1 MRVNLRIDPARLIL
15 RLRPLTGARGL
26 AFAAVNAINAAA
38 LKVQEAAFENVR
50 RRFVV
55 RRPAFLFGTAGRPGG
70 AAARITPRASVG
82 AKRPF
87 ADVSVQGGLGR
98 GSFRRRTLLA
108 EFERGAIRRGDP
120 FLAVPIV
127 GGPARPTFPSQVPAG
142 FTLAGLAL
150 AQFKGKRAV
159 LRLGRGRKKRR
170 VGLFDSAGQLRLR
183 RIGVAGDEVQ
193 IKGRRRTFVIRPQ
206 TSTSYPAGGV
216 FRRTGPERGAVEL
229 VYAFRK
235 QVPLDARL
243 GFVPLAVSTAN
254 RWLPEFL
261 ERETI
266 REIARADRASGR

>member
-15 RLRPLTGARGL
+15 RLRPLTGSRGL

-127 GGPARPTFPSQVPAG
+127 GGRRVRRSRAKCRP
-142 FTLAGLAL
+142 GLRSPEWRSRSL
-150 AQFKGKRAV
+150 GGKRPSFDSVAD
-159 LRLGRGRKKRR
+159 GRKE
-170 VGLFDSAGQLRLR
+170 GSAYS
-183 RIGVAGDEVQ
+183 
-193 IKGRRRTFVIRPQ
+193 IRP
-206 TSTSYPAGGV
+206 
-216 FRRTGPERGAVEL
+216 
-229 VYAFRK
+229 
-235 QVPLDARL
+235 
-243 GFVPLAVSTAN
+243 
-254 RWLPEFL
+254 
-261 ERETI
+261 
-266 REIARADRASGR
+266 ASFG